1 MLLLLFFLF
10 FFFYIITNLDFV
22 KWTTVT
28 VRKYTIS
35 HLTHINTYKFLTI

>member
-1 MLLLLFFLF
+1 MLLLFFS

-28 VRKYTIS
+28 VRKYIIS